1 MITRTLIRGVLGALT
16 YWPRRAWHCLVDG
29 GWRAMLCRVLGL
41 ATVAAIGG
49 VLFIALG
56 LPSIA
61 ANQPHWPI
69 TRRFLE
75 IVMTHTVRMRT
86 LGEQAPPLDDPALVL
101 KGAGHYATGCAPCH
115 SAPGQ
120 RASLIV
126 KGMLPTPP
134 ELPEDMHNLAPRE
147 MFWIVKHG
155 LKYTSMPSWPAPQR
169 EDEVWAMVAF
179 LRTLPSLDAAE
190 YRRLAYGERVPEAG
204 IGRDGAYLATLQ
216 TPPQTALANCARC
229 HGEDGAGRGLGAF
242 PKLAGQREAYLL
254 ASLRAYANGER
265 HSGIMQPIAAGL
277 GDAQMRALARH
288 YATLAPS
295 SAAPSVGTP
304 GIGMPAAGTPA
315 FEMPVDVSTDDVP
328 AADVS
333 AVEAPAVATG
343 SDAALIARGARLART
358 GEGARR
364 IPACRQCHGPD
375 AVVSHPL
382 HPDLANQY
390 RDYLALQLKLFRDG
404 HRGGT
409 PRAHVM
415 RHAALALTPGDIEA
429 LSAYYAS
436 LPASA
441 PPSESGSR

>member
-29 GWRAMLCRVLGL
+29 GWKAMLCRVLGL
-41 ATVAAIGG
+41 ATVAALGG
-49 VLFIALG
+49 LLFVALG

-61 ANQPHWPI
+61 ADQPHWPV

-86 LGEQAPPLDDPALVL
+86 LGDEAPPLDDPALVL
-101 KGAGHYATGCAPCH
+101 RGAGHYATGCAPCH

-126 KGMLPTPP
+126 QGMLPSPP
-134 ELPEDMHNLAPRE
+134 KLPEDMHNLSPSE

-155 LKYTSMPSWPAPQR
+155 LKYTSMPSWPAPKR

-204 IGRDGAYLATLQ
+204 IGRDSAHLATLQ

-229 HGEDGAGRGLGAF
+229 HGEDGTGRGLGAF

-254 ASLRAYANGER
+254 ASLRAYASGER

-277 GDAQMRALARH
+277 SEAQMRALAWH
-288 YATLAPS
+288 YATLAPTQ
-295 SAAPSVGTP
+295 A
-304 GIGMPAAGTPA
+304 TPA
-315 FEMPVDVSTDDVP
+315 VGVTATDVLI
-328 AADVS
+328 
-333 AVEAPAVATG
+333 EATTPE
-343 SDAALIARGARLART
+343 DALIARGARLAAT
-358 GEGARR
+358 GDGPRR
-364 IPACRQCHGPD
+364 IPACRQCHGPG
-375 AVVSHPL
+375 ATERHPL

-415 RHAALALTPGDIEA
+415 HHAALALSPGDIEA

-436 LPASA
+436 LPAPVPAAARA
-441 PPSESGSR
+441 PR

>member
-1 MITRTLIRGVLGALT
+1 MRLNTALRGVLDALMH
-16 YWPRRAWHCLVDG
+16 WPRHAWHCLIDG
-29 GWRAMLCRVLGL
+29 GWQAVLCRVLGL
-41 ATVAAIGG
+41 GAIAALGG
-49 VLFIALG
+49 LLFVALG

-61 ANQPHWPI
+61 ASQPHWPV

-86 LGEQAPPLDDPALVL
+86 LGMDAPPLDDPALVL
-101 KGAGHYATGCAPCH
+101 RGAGHYATGCAPCH

-126 KGMLPTPP
+126 QGMLPSPP
-134 ELPEDMHNLAPRE
+134 KLPEDMHDLGPGE

-179 LRTLPSLDAAE
+179 LRALPSLGPAE
-190 YRRLAYGERVPEAG
+190 YRRLAYGELVPEAG
-204 IGRDGAYLATLQ
+204 VGRDGAYLATLQ

-229 HGEDGAGRGLGAF
+229 HGENGTGRGLGAF

-254 ASLRAYANGER
+254 ASLRAYATGER

-277 GDAQMRALARH
+277 SEVQMRALARH
-288 YATLAPS
+288 YASLPPTGATPAVGAPAARMPLIDA
-295 SAAPSVGTP
+295 SAAGATSRT
-304 GIGMPAAGTPA
+304 
-315 FEMPVDVSTDDVP
+315 
-328 AADVS
+328 S
-333 AVEAPAVATG
+333 AP
-343 SDAALIARGARLART
+343 DAALIARGARLAAT
-358 GEGARR
+358 GDGPRR
-364 IPACRQCHGPD
+364 IPACAQCHGPG
-375 AVVSHPL
+375 ATVRHPL
-382 HPDLANQY
+382 HPDLSNQY
-390 RDYLALQLKLFRDG
+390 RDYLALQLQLFRDG

-415 RHAALALTPGDIEA
+415 RHAALALTPDDIAA

-436 LPASA
+436 LPAPAA
-441 PPSESGSR
+441 PDASR